1 MSITNL
7 ATLNNYILNPTN
19 TLTFIQVVK
28 EGISKLDDI
37 DNIIVATNYTHT
49 YFDVS
54 STEIYNYYSTNG
66 KPILLLYLKY
76 NASSTIG
83 KLPVYV
89 FTTTNDIKNFI
100 YSQLSKPTTIEEL
113 DLYLKYTKYDTTFI
127 RILENTPTIRK
138 QYIVDLLEGYNKTEM
153 SNYEYFELTQ
163 QSILKYY
170 KVKVKTIPSIL
181 LFKKSFYNVTGLI
194 PCKYL
199 SGENYYTEQT
209 IIQLQTFLKSGLKNK
224 IG

>member
-7 ATLNNYILNPTN
+7 ATLNSYILNPSN
-19 TLTFIQVVK
+19 TLTFIEVIKTGVT
-28 EGISKLDDI
+28 KLDNLEDI
-37 DNIIVATNYTHT
+37 ILATNYTYT
-49 YFDVS
+49 FMDVS

-66 KPILLLYLKY
+66 RSILLIYLKY

-83 KLPVYV
+83 NLPLYV
-89 FTTTNDIKNFI
+89 STTTNDIKNFI

-113 DLYLKYTKYDTTFI
+113 DLYLKYTIYDTTFI

-209 IIQLQTFLKSGLKNK
+209 IIQLQHFLKSGLK
-224 IG
+224 

>member
-28 EGISKLDDI
+28 AGLTKLDDI
-37 DNIIVATNYTHT
+37 DNIILATNYTHT

-54 STEIYNYYSTNG
+54 SAEIYNYYSTNG

-209 IIQLQTFLKSGLKNK
+209 IIQLQTFLKSGLKK
-224 IG
+224 

>member
-7 ATLNNYILNPTN
+7 ATLNSYILNPSN
-19 TLTFIQVVK
+19 TLTFIEVIKTGVT
-28 EGISKLDDI
+28 KLDNLEDI
-37 DNIIVATNYTHT
+37 ILATNYTYT
-49 YFDVS
+49 FMDVS

-66 KPILLLYLKY
+66 RSILLIYLKY

-83 KLPVYV
+83 KLPLYV
-89 FTTTNDIKNFI
+89 STTTNDIKNFI

-113 DLYLKYTKYDTTFI
+113 DLYLKYTIYDTTFI

-209 IIQLQTFLKSGLKNK
+209 IIQLQHFLKSGLK
-224 IG
+224 

>member
-7 ATLNNYILNPTN
+7 ATLNNYILNPPN
-19 TLTFIQVVK
+19 ILTFIQVVK
-28 EGISKLDDI
+28 EGISKLDNI
-37 DNIIVATNYTHT
+37 DSIILATNYTHT
-49 YFDVS
+49 FIDVS
-54 STEIYNYYSTNG
+54 SAEIHNYYSTNG
-66 KPILLLYLKY
+66 KPILLLYLNY
-76 NASSTIG
+76 NSSSTIG
-83 KLPVYV
+83 KIPIYV
-89 FTTTNDIKNFI
+89 STTTNDIKNFI

-113 DLYLKYTKYDTTFI
+113 DTYLKYTIYDTTFI

-138 QYIVDLLEGYNKTEM
+138 QYIIDLLEDYNKTEM
-153 SNYEYFELTQ
+153 SNYEFFELTQ
-163 QSILKYY
+163 QNILKYY

-199 SGENYYTEQT
+199 SGENYYTDQT

-224 IG
+224 FG

>member
-1 MSITNL
+1 MSITNM
-7 ATLNNYILNPTN
+7 ATLNNYILNTTN

-28 EGISKLDDI
+28 AGLTKLDDI
-37 DNIIVATNYTHT
+37 DNIILATNYTHT

-54 STEIYNYYSTNG
+54 SAEIYNYYSTNS

-89 FTTTNDIKNFI
+89 STTINDIKNFI

-153 SNYEYFELTQ
+153 SNY
-163 QSILKYY
+163 
-170 KVKVKTIPSIL
+170 
-181 LFKKSFYNVTGLI
+181 
-194 PCKYL
+194 
-199 SGENYYTEQT
+199 
-209 IIQLQTFLKSGLKNK
+209 
-224 IG
+224 

>member
-1 MSITNL
+1 M
-7 ATLNNYILNPTN
+7 
-19 TLTFIQVVK
+19 
-28 EGISKLDDI
+28 
-37 DNIIVATNYTHT
+37 
-49 YFDVS
+49 DVS

-66 KPILLLYLKY
+66 RSILLIYLKY

-83 KLPVYV
+83 NLPLYV
-89 FTTTNDIKNFI
+89 STTTNDIKNFI

-113 DLYLKYTKYDTTFI
+113 DLYLKYTIYDTTFI

-209 IIQLQTFLKSGLKNK
+209 IIQLQHFLKSGLK
-224 IG
+224 

>member
-28 EGISKLDDI
+28 TGLTKLDDI

-66 KPILLLYLKY
+66 RPILLLYLKY

-209 IIQLQTFLKSGLKNK
+209 IIQLQTFLKSGLKK
-224 IG
+224 

>member
-7 ATLNNYILNPTN
+7 ATLNSYILNPSN
-19 TLTFIQVVK
+19 TLTFIEVIKTGVT
-28 EGISKLDDI
+28 KLDNLEDI
-37 DNIIVATNYTHT
+37 ILATNYTYT
-49 YFDVS
+49 FMDVS

-66 KPILLLYLKY
+66 RSILLIYLKY

-83 KLPVYV
+83 NLPLYV
-89 FTTTNDIKNFI
+89 STTTNDIQNFI

-113 DLYLKYTKYDTTFI
+113 DLYLKYTIYDTTFI

-209 IIQLQTFLKSGLKNK
+209 IIQLQHFLKSGLK
-224 IG
+224 